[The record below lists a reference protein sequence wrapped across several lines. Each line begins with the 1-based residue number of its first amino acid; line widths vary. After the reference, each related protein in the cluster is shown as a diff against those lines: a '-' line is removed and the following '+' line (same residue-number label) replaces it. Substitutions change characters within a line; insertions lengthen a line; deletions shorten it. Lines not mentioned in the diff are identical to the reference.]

1 MKNDTEKTSVNG
13 KTKNTSQALEAQQ
26 KLHDLN
32 LSDSFL
38 FGEVMW
44 DEETSKDVLEI
55 ILQEEIGKVV
65 IVNKEQHLDSDP
77 VHKGIR
83 LDVYIRDDK
92 NTVYNVEMQ
101 VKSIY
106 NIPKR
111 SRHYQGIIDSKL
123 LPAGEIDYNK
133 LNNSYIIFICL
144 FDLFGRERY
153 CYTFEERCVEDLSLK
168 LDDGTRKI
176 FLNTKGT
183 NEEEVPQELVEF
195 LKLVENT
202 NIDQNELKS
211 EKVKRVHQRVKTV
224 KDSKEVEA
232 RYMTMLVH
240 EKEIAMEARE
250 EGLAEGREEGLAV
263 GETKKSITIIRKKL
277 DKGYDVTTTAD
288 MLEQEPS
295 YIENIYNLLQN
306 YPEYTDLQIAEII
319 LKNSKDFN

>member
-1 MKNDTEKTSVNG
+1 MKNETEKTPVNG
-13 KTKNTSQALEAQQ
+13 ETKNIPQTLEAQP
-26 KLHDLN
+26 KLQDLN
-32 LSDSFL
+32 LSDNFL

-55 ILQEEIGKVV
+55 ILQEEIEKVV
-65 IVNKEQHLDSDP
+65 NVNKEQHLDSDP
-77 VHKGIR
+77 AHKGIR

-92 NTVYNVEMQ
+92 NTIYNVEMQ
-101 VKSIY
+101 VKNKY

-111 SRHYQGIIDSKL
+111 SRHYQGTIDTRL
-123 LPAGEIDYNK
+123 LPAGEINYNN

-144 FDLFGRERY
+144 FDLFGRKRY
-153 CYTFEERCVEDLSLK
+153 CYTFEERCIEDLSLK

-176 FLNTKGT
+176 FLNTKGE

-202 NIDQNELKS
+202 NTDQDELKS
-211 EKVKRVHQRVKTV
+211 EKVKRVHRRVKTV

-250 EGLAEGREEGLAV
+250 EGLAV
-263 GETKKSITIIRKKL
+263 GETKRSITIIRKKL
-277 DKGYDVTTTAD
+277 NKGYDAATTAD

-295 YIENIYNLLQN
+295 YIEDIYNLLQN
-306 YPEYTDLQIAEII
+306 NPEYTDMQIAEIV

>member
-1 MKNDTEKTSVNG
+1 MKNETEKTFANG
-13 KTKNTSQALEAQQ
+13 KIKNTSPNLEAQP
-26 KLHDLN
+26 KLQDLN

-44 DEETSKDVLEI
+44 DEETGKDVLEI
-55 ILQEEIGKVV
+55 ILQEKIRKVV
-65 IVNKEQHLDSDP
+65 NINKEQHVDSDP

-92 NTVYNVEMQ
+92 NTIYNVEMQ
-101 VKSIY
+101 IKNKY

-111 SRHYQGIIDSKL
+111 SRHYQGIIDTKL
-123 LPAGEIDYNK
+123 LPAGEIDYNR

-144 FDLFGRERY
+144 FDLFGRKKY

-176 FLNTKGT
+176 FLNTRGE
-183 NEEEVPQELVEF
+183 NEEEVPQELIEF

-202 NIDQNELKS
+202 NIDWNELKS
-211 EKVKRVHQRVKTV
+211 EKVKRVQQRVKTI

-240 EKEIAMEARE
+240 EKEITMEARE
-250 EGLAEGREEGLAV
+250 EGFAEGLA
-263 GETKKSITIIRKKL
+263 GSITIIRKKF
-277 DKGYDVTTTAD
+277 DKGYDVATTAD

-295 YIENIYNLLQN
+295 YIEYIYNLLQN
-306 YPEYTDLQIAEII
+306 NPEYTDLEIAEIVLSNGKELFQNI
-319 LKNSKDFN
+319 KR

>member
-1 MKNDTEKTSVNG
+1 MKNETEKISVNG
-13 KTKNTSQALEAQQ
+13 KTENTSQPQTIEAQP
-26 KLHDLN
+26 KLQDLN

-55 ILQEEIGKVV
+55 ILQEEIRKVV
-65 IVNKEQHLDSDP
+65 IVNKEQHVDTDP

-83 LDVYIRDDK
+83 LDIYIRDDK
-92 NTVYNVEMQ
+92 NTIYNVEMQ
-101 VKSIY
+101 VKNKY

-111 SRHYQGIIDSKL
+111 SRHYQGVIDTKL

-133 LNNSYIIFICL
+133 LNNSYVIFICL
-144 FDLFGRERY
+144 FDLFDRNKY

-176 FLNTKGT
+176 FLNTKGE
-183 NEEEVPQELVEF
+183 NKEEVPQELVEF

-202 NIDQNELKS
+202 NIDQSELKS
-211 EKVKRVHQRVKTV
+211 EKVRRVHCRVKTV

-250 EGLAEGREEGLAV
+250 EGRAEGRAEGHA
-263 GETKKSITIIRKKL
+263 GSISIIRKKL
-277 DKGYDVTTTAD
+277 NKGYDVTTTAD

-306 YPEYTDLQIAEII
+306 YPEYTDLQIAEIV
-319 LKNSKDFN
+319 LRNGKNL